1 MRPLNIFVVHP
12 SKVITDYLP
21 SGAGWIAYNYLKGL
35 ADRGHVI
42 HAAVPRVEMRGP
54 VPRGLHLH
62 EIPEGQRT
70 GLFNR
75 LSYIRA
81 VRRLYVQ
88 LSDSLQFDIAQQ
100 LTPVDTGLSFA
111 MLGTGVPLVLGP
123 YSGYWPDA
131 NPNRLKR
138 WARDGLAGLQQ
149 QQASALIVTCPAALE
164 RIASRRARET
174 KVHVIAHGI
183 DTAAYRERERIPSQA
198 SILFLAL
205 LEYRKGIFIL
215 LNAFDR
221 VAAVDLDCTLE
232 IWGEGAEAAA
242 VERRVSQSPFRDRI
256 HFKGRAP
263 RDQVS
268 RIMQSHSVYCLPSFG
283 EPFGMTLLEAMASG
297 VPIVTTA
304 VGGPPHIVREAG
316 GRIIPM
322 RNVERLADA
331 LLEVL
336 SSTDLQRS
344 MGAYNRKRAE
354 QEFDWSKSLDRME
367 NVYRQ
372 VLSKQ
377 PLTSPAV

>member
-1 MRPLNIFVVHP
+1 MRSLNIFVVHP

-35 ADRGHVI
+35 ADRGHII
-42 HAAVPRVEMRGP
+42 HAAVPRVEMRGS

-62 EIPEGQRT
+62 EIPEGQRA

-81 VRRLYVQ
+81 VRRLFLR

-100 LTPVDTGLSFA
+100 FTPVDTGLSFA

-131 NPNRLKR
+131 NPSRLKH
-138 WARDGLAGLQQ
+138 WVRDGLAALQQ
-149 QQASALIVTCPAALE
+149 QQASALIVTCPAAIE
-164 RIASRRARET
+164 RIASQQARET
-174 KVHVIAHGI
+174 RLHVIPHGI
-183 DTAAYRERERIPSQA
+183 DTAAYPERERIPSQP

-221 VAAVDLDCTLE
+221 VAAINLDCTLE

-297 VPIVTTA
+297 VPIVTTDA
-304 VGGPPHIVREAG
+304 GGPPHIVREAG
-316 GRIIPM
+316 GRIIPV

-331 LLEVL
+331 LLDVL
-336 SSTDLQRS
+336 SSTDLQQS

-354 QEFDWSKSLDRME
+354 QEFDWSRSLDRME
-367 NVYRQ
+367 NVYQQ